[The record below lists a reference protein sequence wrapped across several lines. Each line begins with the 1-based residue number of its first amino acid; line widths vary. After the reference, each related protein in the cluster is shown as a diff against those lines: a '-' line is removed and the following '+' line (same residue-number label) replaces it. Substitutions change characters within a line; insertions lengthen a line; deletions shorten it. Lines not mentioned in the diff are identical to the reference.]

1 MVRTYIRG
9 DLDRGK
15 EVRRRRMKRAK
26 KKNGGCCERKNGS
39 VCVYICVEG
48 KEVEEDRSVTS
59 KYGESRTCFHSFSR
73 DGAPGVHH

>member
-26 KKNGGCCERKNGS
+26 KKNGGCCERENGS
-39 VCVYICVEG
+39 VCVYICVEE
-48 KEVEEDRSVTS
+48 KTE
-59 KYGESRTCFHSFSR
+59 
-73 DGAPGVHH
+73 